1 MCGSV
6 PWRHRALQLERI
18 YARAEGL
25 ETGLG
30 KVSSANGHA
39 LLILL
44 VDGA

>member
-18 YARAEGL
+18 YASAEGL
-25 ETGLG
+25 ERGLG

-39 LLILL
+39 LFIPL
-44 VDGA
+44 VDGT